1 MPFPAF
7 QAGNSATLT
16 PFKKSSSKHKADKE
30 DHCCCFTHYWS
41 AAGPAEST
49 RAAAV
54 QAHGGVIW
62 LAKLSMW
69 AALGVHKKSSPVSFL
84 TREVKKT
91 LLQTA
96 VPANPGVYNTLSTTR
111 VWKSWCIFPREMLP
125 TDQPTDATSSS
136 WALRH

>member
-7 QAGNSATLT
+7 QAGNCAKLT

-69 AALGVHKKSSPVSFL
+69 VLGAHETELSS
-84 TREVKKT
+84 EVKKT

-96 VPANPGVYNTLSTTR
+96 VPANPNVYNMLSTSR
-111 VWKSWCIFPREMLP
+111 VWKSWCIFPREMLL
-125 TDQPTDATSSS
+125 TDQPTDATNSS